1 MSKLRE
7 PLRNRKGQALVEM
20 MLVLPFLLLVFS
32 GVVDMGFVYQRNL
45 MVNEAAREG
54 ARLAAL
60 GKDNGAILAAVQR
73 YDSTLT
79 TTTSA
84 SGKKVTVTVKG
95 TVALNTPLVK
105 QIFTPSPYPVQAS
118 ATMLKE

>member
-1 MSKLRE
+1 MSKLWE
-7 PLRNRKGQALVEM
+7 PLQNLKGQALVEM
-20 MLVLPFLLLVFS
+20 LLVLPFLVLIFS
-32 GVVDMGFVYQRNL
+32 GVVDMGLVYQRNL

-60 GKDNGAILAAVQR
+60 GKDNSAILAAVQR

-84 SGKKVTVTVKG
+84 SGTKVTVTVKG
-95 TVALNTPLVK
+95 TVALNTPLMK
-105 QIFTPSPYPVQAS
+105 KIFTPSPYPVQAS

>member
-1 MSKLRE
+1 MRKLRE
-7 PLRNRKGQALVEM
+7 LLRNRKGQALVEM

-32 GVVDMGFVYQRNL
+32 GVVDIGLVYQRNL

-60 GKDNGAILAAVQR
+60 GKDNSAILAAVQR

-84 SGKKVTVTVKG
+84 SGKMVTVTVKG
-95 TVALNTPLVK
+95 TVALNTPLMK
-105 QIFTPSPYPVQAS
+105 ELFKANPYPVQAS

>member
-1 MSKLRE
+1 MRE
-7 PLRNRKGQALVEM
+7 SLRNRKGQALVEM
-20 MLVLPFLLLVFS
+20 LLVLPFLLLIFS
-32 GVVDMGFVYQRNL
+32 GVVDMGLVYQRHL

-60 GKDNGAILAAVQR
+60 GKDNRAILAAVQR

-79 TTTSA
+79 TTTSV

-95 TVALNTPLVK
+95 TVALNTPLMK
-105 QIFTPSPYPVQAS
+105 KIFTPSPYPVQAS

>member
-1 MSKLRE
+1 MRKLRE
-7 PLRNRKGQALVEM
+7 SLQNRKGQALVEM

-32 GVVDMGFVYQRNL
+32 GVVDMGLVYQRNL
-45 MVNEAAREG
+45 LVNEAAREG

-60 GKDNGAILAAVQR
+60 GKDNRAILAAVQR

-95 TVALNTPLVK
+95 TVALNTPLMRK
-105 QIFTPSPYPVQAS
+105 IFTPSPYPVQAS

>member
-20 MLVLPFLLLVFS
+20 LLVLPFLLLVFS
-32 GVVDMGFVYQRNL
+32 GVIDLGLVYQRNL

-60 GKDNGAILAAVQR
+60 GKDNSSILAAVQR
-73 YDSTLT
+73 YDSTLMA
-79 TTTSA
+79 TTSV
-84 SGKKVTVTVKG
+84 SGTKVTVTVKG
-95 TVALNTPLVK
+95 AVALNTPLMRK
-105 QIFTPSPYPVQAS
+105 IFTPSPYPVQAS

>member
-1 MSKLRE
+1 MRE
-7 PLRNRKGQALVEM
+7 SLRNRKGQALVEM
-20 MLVLPFLLLVFS
+20 LLVLPFLLLIFS
-32 GVVDMGFVYQRNL
+32 GVVDMGLVYQRNL
-45 MVNEAAREG
+45 LVNEAAREG
-54 ARLAAL
+54 VRLAAL
-60 GKDNGAILAAVQR
+60 GKDNRAILAAVQR

-95 TVALNTPLVK
+95 TVALNTPLMK
-105 QIFTPSPYPVQAS
+105 KIFTPSPYPVQAS